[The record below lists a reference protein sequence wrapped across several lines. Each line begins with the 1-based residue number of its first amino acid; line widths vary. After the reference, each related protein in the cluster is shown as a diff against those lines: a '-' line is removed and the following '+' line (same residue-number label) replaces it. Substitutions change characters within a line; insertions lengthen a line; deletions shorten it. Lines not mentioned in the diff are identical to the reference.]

1 MSHHLNMEMWATWS
15 SLPGL
20 TPLFWLCSPGRIQRS
35 LLRSLG
41 TVNLQEVEIQVGL
54 TLTAVPLLFLVFPDI
69 SSFFWST

>member
-1 MSHHLNMEMWATWS
+1 MSHYLNMEMWATWS

-20 TPLFWLCSPGRIQRS
+20 TLFSGFVLLHAYRG
-35 LLRSLG
+35 LFLRSLG
-41 TVNLQEVEIQVGL
+41 TVSLQEDEIRVGL